1 MLSMNQYPNFT
12 LPIQPPILKF
22 IDIKKKVTIDLSFL
36 RLRENNIKTI
46 HYDHPLH
53 SQR

>member
-1 MLSMNQYPNFT
+1 MLSMSQYPNFT
-12 LPIQPPILKF
+12 VTFQPPILK
-22 IDIKKKVTIDLSFL
+22 IINIKKKITIDLSFL
-36 RLRENNIKTI
+36 PLRENNIKTI